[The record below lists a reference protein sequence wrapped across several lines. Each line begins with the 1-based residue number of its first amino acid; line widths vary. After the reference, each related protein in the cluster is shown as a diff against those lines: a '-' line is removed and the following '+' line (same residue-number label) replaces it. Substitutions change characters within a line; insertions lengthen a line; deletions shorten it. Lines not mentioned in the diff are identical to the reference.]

1 MKWLFG
7 TLLILIA
14 AVSIGLWAYQD
25 SGYVLIARGY
35 KTVEMS
41 LALFIVLTA
50 LGFLLSYFALRLAIN
65 SWNMPSAFR
74 AWRVR
79 QRRQRARRDMDRG
92 LIELAQGNWV
102 QAERYLLRHARDSD
116 IPLLN
121 YLSAARAAQKQ
132 NAPQR
137 RDDYLALAHQ
147 SMHGAGFAVQ
157 LTQAELQL
165 VHGQLEQSL
174 ATLMQLHATSPK
186 HPHVLYLLAR
196 IYQLL
201 RSWDDLR
208 KLLPDLRKQNVLSPA
223 DLQQL
228 EQTVYRELLTL
239 ATQRGKLDALRSS
252 WQQLPKALR
261 QDLELIRHYVRCLL
275 IVHANDDAEQ
285 LLRDALKRQWDVDLV
300 YIYGLI
306 EAGDK
311 DRQLTTAETWLKG
324 HENNPVLLLTLGRL
338 CKRNKLWGKARS
350 YLNASLGIKP
360 HSDTYKE
367 LGQLLEQLNEQAEAV
382 ECYHKGLLL
391 AAEEKM
397 DGLLNIVPAH
407 TALVPAPVTY

>member
-1 MKWLFG
+1 MKWLFS
-7 TLLILIA
+7 TLLILAFAVIA
-14 AVSIGLWAYQD
+14 GLWAYQD

-35 KTVEMS
+35 KTVELS
-41 LALFIVLTA
+41 LSLFIVL
-50 LGFLLSYFALRLAIN
+50 LLGGFLFLYFVLRLAIN
-65 SWNMPSAFR
+65 SWNMPNVFR
-74 AWRVR
+74 AWRER
-79 QRRQRARRDMDRG
+79 RRRQRARRDMDRG

-137 RDDYLALAHQ
+137 RDDYLSLAHQ
-147 SMHGAGFAVQ
+147 SMHGAAFAVQ

-174 ATLMQLHATSPK
+174 ATLMHLHSTSPK
-186 HPHVLYLLAR
+186 HPHVLSLLAR

-208 KLLPDLRKQNVLSPA
+208 NLLPDLRKQNVLNPN
-223 DLQQL
+223 DMQQL
-228 EQTVYRELLTL
+228 EQLVHRELLTL
-239 ATQRGKLDALRSS
+239 ATQRGKLDDLRNS
-252 WQQLPKALR
+252 WHQIPKHLR
-261 QDLELIRHYVRCLL
+261 QDLDMVRHYVRCLL
-275 IVHANDDAEQ
+275 ILEAKDDAEQ
-285 LLRDALKRQWDVDLV
+285 LLREALKKQWDVDLV

-306 EAGDK
+306 EARDAN
-311 DRQLTTAETWLKG
+311 RQLATAEAWLKG

-367 LGQLLEQLNEQAEAV
+367 LGQLLEQLNEHTEAV
-382 ECYHKGLLL
+382 DYYHKGLLL
-391 AAEEKM
+391 AAEEKK
-397 DGLLNIVPAH
+397 DDLLNIVPSR
-407 TALVPAPVTY
+407 TMMAPVSY

>member
-1 MKWLFG
+1 MRWLFG
-7 TLLILIA
+7 TLLILVLAVIA
-14 AVSIGLWAYQD
+14 GLWAYQD

-41 LALFIVLTA
+41 LSLFIVLTVS
-50 LGFLLSYFALRLAIN
+50 GFFLCYYALRLAIT
-65 SWNMPSAFR
+65 SWNMPHALHS
-74 AWRVR
+74 WRQR

-92 LIELAQGNWV
+92 LIELAQGNWA
-102 QAERYLLRHARDSD
+102 QAERFLLRHARDSD

-137 RDDYLALAHQ
+137 RDEYLSQAHQ
-147 SMHGAGFAVQ
+147 SMQGAGFAVQ

-174 ATLMQLHATSPK
+174 ATLMQLHSASPK

-196 IYQLL
+196 SYQLL
-201 RSWDDLR
+201 RSWNDLR
-208 KLLPDLRKQNVLSPA
+208 KLLPDLRKQNVLSQA
-223 DLQQL
+223 DQLQL
-228 EQTVYRELLTL
+228 EKLVHRELLTL
-239 ATQRGKLDALRSS
+239 ATQHGKLDSLRSS
-252 WQQLPKALR
+252 WQQIPKNLR
-261 QDLELIRHYVRCLL
+261 QDLDMVRHYVRCLL
-275 IVHANDDAEQ
+275 LLDAKDDAEL
-285 LLRDALKRQWDVDLV
+285 LLREALKKQWDVDLV

-306 EAGDK
+306 EASDPN
-311 DRQLTTAETWLKG
+311 RQLATAETWLKG
-324 HENNPVLLLTLGRL
+324 HENNPILLLSLGRL

-367 LGQLLEQLNEQAEAV
+367 LGQLLEQLNEQSEAV
-382 ECYHKGLLL
+382 NCYHRGLLL
-391 AAEEKM
+391 AADEKL
-397 DGLLNIVPAH
+397 DDLLNVVPTN
-407 TALVPAPVTY
+407 TALTTVSY

>member
-1 MKWLFG
+1 MKSLFG
-7 TLLILIA
+7 TLLVLVLVVIVA
-14 AVSIGLWAYQD
+14 LWAHQD

-41 LALFIVLTA
+41 LALFIILAA
-50 LGFLLSYFALRLAIN
+50 LAFLVMYLALRLAIT
-65 SWNMPSAFR
+65 SWNMPAAFR
-74 AWRVR
+74 AWRAR
-79 QRRQRARRDMDRG
+79 QRRRRARRDMDRG
-92 LIELAQGNWV
+92 LIELAQGNWS
-102 QAERYLLRHARDSD
+102 QAERFLLRHARDSD

-208 KLLPDLRKQNVLSPA
+208 KLLPDLRKQNVLNSS
-223 DLQQL
+223 DQLQL
-228 EQTVYRELLTL
+228 EQLVYRELLTQ
-239 ATQRGKLDALRSS
+239 ATQRGKLEILREG
-252 WQQLPKALR
+252 WQQMPKDLR
-261 QDLELIRHYVRCLL
+261 QDLDLVRHYVRCLL
-275 IVHANDDAEQ
+275 ILRGNDAAEQ
-285 LLRDALKRQWDVDLV
+285 LLRDALKKQWDVDLV

-306 EAGDK
+306 EATDK
-311 DRQLTTAETWLKG
+311 DRQLATAESWLKG

-338 CKRNKLWGKARS
+338 CKRTKLWGKARS

-360 HSDTYKE
+360 NSDAYKE
-367 LGQLLEQLNEQAEAV
+367 LGQLLEQLNEHSEAV
-382 ECYHKGLLL
+382 ECYHQGLLL

-397 DGLLNIVPAH
+397 DGLLNVVPRSPPL
-407 TALVPAPVTY
+407 ALVGY

>member
-7 TLLILIA
+7 TLLVLIF
-14 AVSIGLWAYQD
+14 AVVIGLWAYQD

-35 KTVEMS
+35 KSVEMS
-41 LALFIVLTA
+41 LALFIILEIAGLLLT
-50 LGFLLSYFALRLAIN
+50 YFILRVIIN
-65 SWNMPSAFR
+65 SWNMPAALR
-74 AWRVR
+74 AWRAR

-92 LIELAQGNWV
+92 LIELAQGNWA

-137 RDDYLALAHQ
+137 RDDYLALAHE
-147 SMHGAGFAVQ
+147 SMHDAGFAVQ

-174 ATLMQLHATSPK
+174 ATLMQLHRASPK

-201 RSWDDLR
+201 RSWGDLR
-208 KLLPDLRKQNVLSPA
+208 ELIPDLRKQNVLSPA
-223 DLQQL
+223 NLLQL
-228 EQTVYRELLTL
+228 EQLVHRELLTM
-239 ATQRGKLDALRSS
+239 ATQQGKLDVLRGS
-252 WQQLPKALR
+252 WQKIPKNLR
-261 QDLELIRHYVRCLL
+261 HDLDMVRHYVRCLL
-275 IVHANDDAEQ
+275 ALGASDDAEQ
-285 LLRDALKRQWDVDLV
+285 LLRESLKKQWDVDLV

-306 EAGDK
+306 EASDA
-311 DRQLTTAETWLKG
+311 DRQLATAEAWLKG

-338 CKRNKLWGKARS
+338 CKHNKLWGKARS

-360 HSDTYKE
+360 QSDTYKE
-367 LGQLLEQLNEQAEAV
+367 LGQLLEQLNEQSEAA

-391 AAEEKM
+391 AANEKM
-397 DGLLNIVPAH
+397 DELLNISPGESQL
-407 TALVPAPVTY
+407 TAVNL

>member
-7 TLLILIA
+7 TLLILVL
-14 AVSIGLWAYQD
+14 AVMVGLWAYQD

-41 LALFIVLTA
+41 LALFIVLVA
-50 LGFLLSYFALRLAIN
+50 LGFLVTYFVLRVLIN
-65 SWNMPSAFR
+65 SWHMPTAFR
-74 AWRVR
+74 AWRAR

-92 LIELAQGNWV
+92 LIELAQGNWA
-102 QAERYLLRHARDSD
+102 QAERYLLRHAHDSD

-137 RDDYLALAHQ
+137 RDDYLSLAHQ
-147 SMHGAGFAVQ
+147 SMQGAGFAVQ

-174 ATLMQLHATSPK
+174 ATLMQLHTASPK

-201 RSWDDLR
+201 RSWGDLR
-208 KLLPDLRKQNVLSPA
+208 ELLPDLRKQNVLNPN
-223 DLQQL
+223 DLQKL
-228 EQTVYRELLTL
+228 EHLVHRELLTL
-239 ATQRGKLDALRSS
+239 ATQHGKLEALRNS
-252 WQQLPKALR
+252 WQQIPKSLR
-261 QDLELIRHYVRCLL
+261 QDLDMIRHYVRCLL
-275 IVHANDDAEQ
+275 ILKANDDAEA
-285 LLRDALKRQWDVDLV
+285 LLRDALKKQWDVDLV

-306 EAGDK
+306 EASDK

-324 HENNPVLLLTLGRL
+324 HENNPVLLLSLGRL
-338 CKRNKLWGKARS
+338 CKRNQLWGKARS

-360 HSDTYKE
+360 HSDAYKE
-367 LGQLLEQLNEQAEAV
+367 LGQLLEQLNEYSEAV
-382 ECYHKGLLL
+382 ECYHQGLLL
-391 AAEEKM
+391 AAEEKR
-397 DGLLNIVPAH
+397 DVLLNVVPTN
-407 TALVPAPVTY
+407 TALAPVSV

>member
-7 TLLILIA
+7 TLLILVF
-14 AVSIGLWAYQD
+14 AVIIGLWAYQD

-35 KTVEMS
+35 QTVEMS
-41 LALFIVLTA
+41 LALFIVLTVA
-50 LGFLLSYFALRLAIN
+50 VLVFSYFAIRIIVN
-65 SWNMPSAFR
+65 SWNMPAAFR
-74 AWRVR
+74 AWRAR

-92 LIELAQGNWV
+92 LIELAQGNWA

-137 RDDYLALAHQ
+137 RDDYLSMAHQ
-147 SMHGAGFAVQ
+147 SMQGAAFAVQ

-174 ATLMQLHATSPK
+174 ATLVQLHSASPK

-201 RSWDDLR
+201 RSWGDLK
-208 KLLPDLRKQNVLSPA
+208 KLLPDLRKQNVLNAA
-223 DLQQL
+223 DLHHL
-228 EQTVYRELLTL
+228 EKLVHRELLTL
-239 ATQRGKLDALRSS
+239 ETQRGKLDSLRQV
-252 WQQLPKALR
+252 WQQTPKALR
-261 QDLELIRHYVRCLL
+261 QDPDMVRHYVRCLL
-275 IVHANDDAEQ
+275 ILEANDDAEQ
-285 LLRDALKRQWDVDLV
+285 LLRDTLKRQWDVDLV
-300 YIYGLI
+300 YIYGLL
-306 EAGDK
+306 EASDK
-311 DRQLTTAETWLKG
+311 DRQLAAAEAWLKG

-338 CKRNKLWGKARS
+338 CKRNQLWGKARS
-350 YLNASLGIKP
+350 YLNASIGIKP
-360 HSDTYKE
+360 HSDAYKE
-367 LGQLLEQLNEQAEAV
+367 LGQLLEQLNEHNQAV

-391 AAEEKM
+391 AADEKM
-397 DGLLNIVPAH
+397 DDLLNVIP
-407 TALVPAPVTY
+407 TSNALAPVNF

>member
-1 MKWLFG
+1 MRWLFG
-7 TLLILIA
+7 TLLILIF
-14 AVSIGLWAYQD
+14 AVVIGLWAYQD

-35 KTVEMS
+35 KSVEMS
-41 LALFIVLTA
+41 LALFIILEVVALLVTYFVLRI
-50 LGFLLSYFALRLAIN
+50 LIN
-65 SWNMPSAFR
+65 SWNMPNAFR
-74 AWRVR
+74 EWRAR
-79 QRRQRARRDMDRG
+79 QRRQRARKDMDRG
-92 LIELAQGNWV
+92 LIELAQGNWS

-137 RDDYLALAHQ
+137 RDDYLALAHE
-147 SMHGAGFAVQ
+147 SMHDAGFAVQ

-174 ATLMQLHATSPK
+174 ATLIQLHRASPK

-201 RSWDDLR
+201 RSWGDLR
-208 KLLPDLRKQNVLSPA
+208 DLIPDLRRQNVLSQA
-223 DLQQL
+223 NLLQL
-228 EQTVYRELLTL
+228 EQLVHRELLTI
-239 ATQRGKLDALRSS
+239 ASQQGKLENLHASWSKIPRHLRH
-252 WQQLPKALR
+252 
-261 QDLELIRHYVRCLL
+261 DLELIRHYVRCLL
-275 IVHANDDAEQ
+275 VLKDHDTAEHI
-285 LLRDALKRQWDVDLV
+285 LRDVLKKQWDIDLV

-306 EAGDK
+306 EASDK
-311 DRQLTTAETWLKG
+311 DRQLASAEGWLKG

-338 CKRNKLWGKARS
+338 CKRNHLWGKARS

-360 HSDTYKE
+360 QSDTYRE
-367 LGQLLEQLNEQAEAV
+367 LGQLLEQLNEQSEAA

-391 AAEEKM
+391 AADEKM
-397 DGLLNIVPAH
+397 NDLVNISPATTT
-407 TALVPAPVTY
+407 TALVNI

>member
-7 TLLILIA
+7 TLLILALAVIA
-14 AVSIGLWAYQD
+14 GLWAYQD

-35 KTVEMS
+35 KTVELS
-41 LALFIVLTA
+41 LSLFIVLA
-50 LGFLLSYFALRLAIN
+50 VSGFFLLYFALRLAIN
-65 SWNMPSAFR
+65 SWNMPATFR
-74 AWRVR
+74 AWRAR
-79 QRRQRARRDMDRG
+79 RRRQRARRDMDRG
-92 LIELAQGNWV
+92 LIELAQGNWS

-137 RDDYLALAHQ
+137 RDDYLSLAHQ
-147 SMHGAGFAVQ
+147 SMQGAAFAVQ

-174 ATLMQLHATSPK
+174 ATLMHLHSTAPK
-186 HPHVLYLLAR
+186 HPHVLSLLAR

-208 KLLPDLRKQNVLSPA
+208 KLLPDLRKQNVLNAS

-228 EQTVYRELLTL
+228 EQLVYRELLTQ
-239 ATQRGKLDALRSS
+239 ATQRGKLDSLRDS
-252 WQQLPKALR
+252 WQDMPRHLR
-261 QDLELIRHYVRCLL
+261 QDLDLIRHYVRCLL
-275 IVHANDDAEQ
+275 ILEAKADAEQ
-285 LLRDALKRQWDVDLV
+285 LLRDVLKKQWDTDLV

-306 EAGDK
+306 EAASAE
-311 DRQLTTAETWLKG
+311 RQLSAAESWLKG

-338 CKRNKLWGKARS
+338 CKRNRLWGKARS
-350 YLNASLGIKP
+350 YLNASIGIKP
-360 HSDTYKE
+360 HSDAYRE
-367 LGQLLEQLNEQAEAV
+367 LGQLLESLNERSEAA
-382 ECYHKGLLL
+382 ECYHQALLL
-391 AAEEKM
+391 AAEEKK
-397 DGLLNIVPAH
+397 DDLLNVVP
-407 TALVPAPVTY
+407 TRTMLAPVSY

>member
-7 TLLILIA
+7 TLLVLVF
-14 AVSIGLWAYQD
+14 AVSIGLWAYHD
-25 SGYVLIARGY
+25 NGYVLIARGY

-41 LALFIVLTA
+41 LALFIVLATLA
-50 LGFLLSYFALRLAIN
+50 FLLSYFVLRILIN
-65 SWNMPSAFR
+65 SWNMPTAYR
-74 AWRVR
+74 AWRAR

-92 LIELAQGNWV
+92 LIELAQGNWA
-102 QAERYLLRHARDSD
+102 QAERYLVRHARDSD

-137 RDDYLALAHQ
+137 RDDYLSLAHQ

-174 ATLMQLHATSPK
+174 ATLMQLHAASPK
-186 HPHVLYLLAR
+186 HPHVLNLLAR

-201 RSWDDLR
+201 RSWEDLR
-208 KLLPDLRKQNVLSPA
+208 RLLPDLRKQNVLSPT
-223 DLQQL
+223 DLQHL
-228 EQTVYRELLTL
+228 EQLVYRELLTQ
-239 ATQRGKLDALRSS
+239 ATQHGKLPALRSG
-252 WQQLPKALR
+252 WQQAPKHLR
-261 QDLELIRHYVRCLL
+261 QDLDMIRHYVRCLL
-275 IVHANDDAEQ
+275 VLNANDDAEQ
-285 LLRDALKRQWDVDLV
+285 LLREVLKKNWDVDLV

-311 DRQLTTAETWLKG
+311 DRQLATAETWLKG

-360 HSDTYKE
+360 HSDAYKE
-367 LGQLLEQLNEQAEAV
+367 LGQLLEQLNEHNEAV
-382 ECYHKGLLL
+382 ECYHQGLLL

-397 DGLLNIVPAH
+397 DGLLNVVPMSSS
-407 TALVPAPVTY
+407 LVPVNY

>member
-7 TLLILIA
+7 TLLILVLAVLA
-14 AVSIGLWAYQD
+14 ALWAYQD

-41 LALFIVLTA
+41 LALFIVLAVIT
-50 LGFLLSYFALRLAIN
+50 FLVVYLALRLAIN
-65 SWNMPSAFR
+65 SWHMPSAFR
-74 AWRVR
+74 AWRAR

-92 LIELAQGNWV
+92 LIELAQGNWA
-102 QAERYLLRHARDSD
+102 QAERFLLRHARDSD

-137 RDDYLALAHQ
+137 RDDYLGLAHQ

-208 KLLPDLRKQNVLSPA
+208 KLLPDLRKKNVLSPG
-223 DLQQL
+223 DLLQL
-228 EQTVYRELLTL
+228 EQLVYRELLTQ
-239 ATQRGKLDALRSS
+239 ATQQGKLEALRAC
-252 WQQLPKALR
+252 WQQTPKSLR

-275 IVHANDDAEQ
+275 ILRANDDAEQ
-285 LLRDALKRQWDVDLV
+285 LLRDALKKHWDVDLV

-306 EAGDK
+306 ESSET
-311 DRQLTTAETWLKG
+311 DRQLTTAESWVKG

-367 LGQLLEQLNEQAEAV
+367 LGQLLEQLNEHSEAV
-382 ECYHKGLLL
+382 ECYHQGLLL
-391 AAEEKM
+391 AADEKM
-397 DGLLNIVPAH
+397 DGLLSVVPRSPDL
-407 TALVPAPVTY
+407 ALVGY

>member
-7 TLLILIA
+7 TLLTLIF
-14 AVSIGLWAYQD
+14 AVVIGLWAYQD
-25 SGYVLIARGY
+25 SGYVLLARGY
-35 KTVEMS
+35 KSVEMS
-41 LALFIVLTA
+41 LALFIVLEVV
-50 LGFLLSYFALRLAIN
+50 GFALIYFVLRVLIN

-74 AWRVR
+74 TWRAR
-79 QRRQRARRDMDRG
+79 QRQQRARRDMDRG
-92 LIELAQGNWV
+92 LIELAQGNWA

-147 SMHGAGFAVQ
+147 SMQGAGFAVQ

-174 ATLMQLHATSPK
+174 ATLMQLHAASPK

-201 RSWDDLR
+201 RSWEDLR
-208 KLLPDLRKQNVLSPA
+208 KLIPELRKQNVLNEAS
-223 DLQQL
+223 LLQL
-228 EQTVYRELLTL
+228 ELLVHRELLTL
-239 ATQRGKLDALRSS
+239 AAQKGELNALRNS
-252 WQQLPKALR
+252 WQKTPKHVR
-261 QDLELIRHYVRCLL
+261 QDLSMIRHYVRCLL
-275 IVHANDDAEQ
+275 ILKANDDAEQ
-285 LLRDALKRQWDVDLV
+285 LLREALKKQWDVDLV

-311 DRQLTTAETWLKG
+311 DRQLAIAESWLKG

-338 CKRNKLWGKARS
+338 CKRNQLWGKARS
-350 YLNASLGIKP
+350 FLNASLGIKP

-367 LGQLLEQLNEQAEAV
+367 LGQLLEQLNERSEAV

-391 AAEEKM
+391 AADEKM
-397 DGLLNIVPAH
+397 DELLKVMQTDMPIATVS
-407 TALVPAPVTY
+407 L

>member
-1 MKWLFG
+1 
-7 TLLILIA
+7 
-14 AVSIGLWAYQD
+14 
-25 SGYVLIARGY
+25 
-35 KTVEMS
+35 
-41 LALFIVLTA
+41 
-50 LGFLLSYFALRLAIN
+50 
-65 SWNMPSAFR
+65 MPSAYR
-74 AWRVR
+74 AWRA
-79 QRRQRARRDMDRG
+79 QHRRQRARRDMDRG

-137 RDDYLALAHQ
+137 RDNYLSLAHQ

-174 ATLMQLHATSPK
+174 ATLMQLHAASPK
-186 HPHVLYLLAR
+186 HPHVLNLLAR

-201 RSWDDLR
+201 RSWEDLR
-208 KLLPDLRKQNVLSPA
+208 RLLPDLRKQNVLSPE
-223 DLQQL
+223 DLLRL
-228 EQTVYRELLTL
+228 EQLVYRELLTQ
-239 ATQRGKLDALRSS
+239 ATQHGKLPALRSS
-252 WQQLPKALR
+252 WQQAPKYLR
-261 QDLELIRHYVRCLL
+261 QDLEMVRHYARCLMVL
-275 IVHANDDAEQ
+275 QANDDIEQ
-285 LLRDALKRQWDVDLV
+285 LLRETLKRQWDVDLV
-300 YIYGLI
+300 YLYGLI
-306 EAGDK
+306 DASDK
-311 DRQLTTAETWLKG
+311 DRQLATAEAWLKG

-367 LGQLLEQLNEQAEAV
+367 LGQLLEQLNEHNEAV
-382 ECYHKGLLL
+382 ECYHQGLLL

-397 DGLLNIVPAH
+397 HGLLNIAPMSTSMVP
-407 TALVPAPVTY
+407 VSY

>member
-7 TLLILIA
+7 TLLVLIF
-14 AVSIGLWAYQD
+14 AVVIGLWAYQD

-35 KTVEMS
+35 KSVEMTLS
-41 LALFIVLTA
+41 LFILLELAGFVLT
-50 LGFLLSYFALRLAIN
+50 YFVLRVLIN
-65 SWNMPSAFR
+65 SWNMPATYH
-74 AWRVR
+74 AWRAR

-92 LIELAQGNWV
+92 LIELAQGNWA

-137 RDDYLALAHQ
+137 RDDYLSLAHK
-147 SMHGAGFAVQ
+147 SMQGAGFAVQ

-174 ATLMQLHATSPK
+174 ATLIQLHRTSPK

-201 RSWDDLR
+201 RSWEDLR
-208 KLLPDLRKQNVLSPA
+208 KLIPDLRKQNVLNQAS
-223 DLQQL
+223 LLQL
-228 EQTVYRELLTL
+228 EQLVHRELLTL
-239 ATQRGKLDALRSS
+239 ATQQGDLAILRKS
-252 WQQLPKALR
+252 WQQTPKHLR
-261 QDLELIRHYVRCLL
+261 HDLDMIRHYVRCLL
-275 IVHANDDAEQ
+275 ILKANDDAEQ
-285 LLRDALKRQWDVDLV
+285 LLREALKKQWDVDLV

-306 EAGDK
+306 EASDP
-311 DRQLTTAETWLKG
+311 DRQLATAEAWLKG

-338 CKRNKLWGKARS
+338 CKRNQLWGKARS
-350 YLNASLGIKP
+350 YFNASLGIKP

-367 LGQLLEQLNEQAEAV
+367 LGQLLEQLNEHNEAV

-391 AAEEKM
+391 AADEKM
-397 DGLLNIVPAH
+397 DDMLNVTPVNARLLAVN
-407 TALVPAPVTY
+407 L

>member
-7 TLLILIA
+7 SLLILIA
-14 AVSIGLWAYQD
+14 AVIVGLWAYQD

-35 KTVEMS
+35 TTVEMS
-41 LALFIVLTA
+41 LALFIVLA
-50 LGFLLSYFALRLAIN
+50 AAGFLATYFALRVVIN
-65 SWNMPSAFR
+65 SWHMPSAFR
-74 AWRVR
+74 EWRAR
-79 QRRQRARRDMDRG
+79 QRRRRARRDMNRG
-92 LIELAQGNWV
+92 LIELAQGNWAP
-102 QAERYLLRHARDSD
+102 AERYLLRHARDSE

-137 RDDYLALAHQ
+137 RDDYLSLAHQ
-147 SMHGAGFAVQ
+147 SMQGAGFAVQ

-196 IYQLL
+196 SYQLL

-208 KLLPDLRKQNVLSPA
+208 KLLPDLRKQNVLNPD
-223 DLQQL
+223 DLHQL
-228 EQTVYRELLTL
+228 EQLVYRELLTL
-239 ATQRGKLDALRSS
+239 ATQRGKLEVLRDS
-252 WQQLPKALR
+252 WQQTPKHLR

-275 IVHANDDAEQ
+275 ILRANDDAEH
-285 LLRDALKRQWDVDLV
+285 LLRDALKRRWDVDLV
-300 YIYGLI
+300 YIYGLV
-306 EAGDK
+306 EAADK
-311 DRQLTTAETWLKG
+311 DRQLATAETWLKG

-360 HSDTYKE
+360 HSDAYKE
-367 LGQLLEQLNEQAEAV
+367 LGQLLEQLNEHSEAV

-391 AAEEKM
+391 AADEKM
-397 DGLLNIVPAH
+397 DTLLNVMPAN
-407 TALVPAPVTY
+407 TALAPVTY

>member
-7 TLLILIA
+7 TLLILIL
-14 AVSIGLWAYQD
+14 AVVIGLWAYQD
-25 SGYVLIARGY
+25 SGYVLLARGY
-35 KTVEMS
+35 KSVEMS
-41 LALFIVLTA
+41 LALFIVLELIGLVLT
-50 LGFLLSYFALRLAIN
+50 YFALRILIN
-65 SWNMPSAFR
+65 SWNMPAAYR
-74 AWRVR
+74 AWRGR

-92 LIELAQGNWV
+92 LIELAQGNWA

-121 YLSAARAAQKQ
+121 YLSAARAAQKL

-147 SMHGAGFAVQ
+147 SMQGAGFAVQ

-174 ATLMQLHATSPK
+174 ATLLQLHSASPK

-201 RSWDDLR
+201 RSWGDLR
-208 KLLPDLRKQNVLSPA
+208 DLLPDLRKQNVLSEA
-223 DLQQL
+223 NLLQL
-228 EQTVYRELLTL
+228 EKLVHRELLTL
-239 ATQRGKLDALRSS
+239 ATQQGKVNVLRNS
-252 WQQLPKALR
+252 WQKVPKHLR
-261 QDLELIRHYVRCLL
+261 HDLDMVRHYVRCLL
-275 IVHANDDAEQ
+275 NLKANDDAEQ
-285 LLRDALKRQWDVDLV
+285 LLREAMKKQWDVDLV

-306 EAGDK
+306 DASDK
-311 DRQLTTAETWLKG
+311 DRQLATAESWLKG

-338 CKRNKLWGKARS
+338 CKHNKLWGKARS
-350 YLNASLGIKP
+350 YLNASIGIKP

-367 LGQLLEQLNEQAEAV
+367 LGQLLEQLNEHSEAV

-391 AAEEKM
+391 SADEKM
-397 DGLLNIVPAH
+397 DNLLSVTPMDAQLA
-407 TALVPAPVTY
+407 ALSL

>member
-7 TLLILIA
+7 TLLILVF
-14 AVSIGLWAYQD
+14 AVIIGLWAYQD

-41 LALFIVLTA
+41 LSLFIVLLA
-50 LGFLLSYFALRLAIN
+50 LGFLVSYFALRLAIT

-74 AWRVR
+74 AWRER

-92 LIELAQGNWV
+92 LIELAQGNWA

-137 RDDYLALAHQ
+137 RDDYLSLAHQ
-147 SMHGAGFAVQ
+147 SMQGAAFAVQ

-174 ATLMQLHATSPK
+174 ATLMQLHSLSPK

-208 KLLPDLRKQNVLSPA
+208 KLLPDLRKQNALSPA

-228 EQTVYRELLTL
+228 EQMVHRELLTL
-239 ATQRGKLDALRSS
+239 ATQRGKLDALRST
-252 WQQLPKALR
+252 WQQMPKNLR
-261 QDLELIRHYVRCLL
+261 QDLEMVRHYVRCLL
-275 IVHANDDAEQ
+275 VLKANDDAEQ
-285 LLRDALKRQWDVDLV
+285 LLRDALKKQWDVDLV

-306 EAGDK
+306 EASDK
-311 DRQLTTAETWLKG
+311 DRQLATAETWLKG
-324 HENNPVLLLTLGRL
+324 HENNPVLLLSLGRL

-367 LGQLLEQLNEQAEAV
+367 LGQLLEQLNEASEAV

-391 AAEEKM
+391 AAKEKM
-397 DGLLNIVPAH
+397 DGLLNIAP
-407 TALVPAPVTY
+407 TSTSLVPVSY

>member
-1 MKWLFG
+1 MKWLFS
-7 TLLILIA
+7 TLLILIF
-14 AVSIGLWAYQD
+14 AVIIGLWAYQD
-25 SGYVLIARGY
+25 SGYVLLARGY
-35 KTVEMS
+35 KSVEMS
-41 LALFIVLTA
+41 LALFIVLQVV
-50 LGFLLSYFALRLAIN
+50 GFVLLYFALRVLIN

-74 AWRVR
+74 AWRAR
-79 QRRQRARRDMDRG
+79 QRRQRARRDMDHG
-92 LIELAQGNWV
+92 LIELAQGNWA

-147 SMHGAGFAVQ
+147 SMQGAGFAVQ

-174 ATLMQLHATSPK
+174 ATLMQLHAASPK

-201 RSWDDLR
+201 RSWEDLR
-208 KLLPDLRKQNVLSPA
+208 KLIPDLRKQNVLSQA
-223 DLQQL
+223 SLLQL
-228 EQTVYRELLTL
+228 EQLVHRELLTL
-239 ATQRGKLDALRSS
+239 AAQKGELSALRSS
-252 WQQLPKALR
+252 WQQTPKHVR
-261 QDLELIRHYVRCLL
+261 QDLDMIRHYVRCLL
-275 IVHANDDAEQ
+275 ILKANDDAEQ
-285 LLRDALKRQWDVDLV
+285 LLREALKKQWDVDLV

-311 DRQLTTAETWLKG
+311 DRQLATAENWLKG

-338 CKRNKLWGKARS
+338 CKRNQLWGKARS
-350 YLNASLGIKP
+350 FLNASLGIKP

-367 LGQLLEQLNEQAEAV
+367 LGQLLEQLNEHNEAV

-391 AAEEKM
+391 AADEKM
-397 DGLLNIVPAH
+397 DELLKVSQTDMPVAAVGL
-407 TALVPAPVTY
+407 

>member
-7 TLLILIA
+7 TLLILVF
-14 AVSIGLWAYQD
+14 AVIIGLWAYQD

-41 LALFIVLTA
+41 LSLFIVLVA
-50 LGFLLSYFALRLAIN
+50 LGFLVSYFALRLAIT
-65 SWNMPSAFR
+65 SWNMPGAFR
-74 AWRVR
+74 AWRER

-92 LIELAQGNWV
+92 LIELAQGNWT

-137 RDDYLALAHQ
+137 RDDYLSLAHQ
-147 SMHGAGFAVQ
+147 SMQGAAFAVQ

-174 ATLMQLHATSPK
+174 ATLMQLHSVSPK

-201 RSWDDLR
+201 RSWEDLR
-208 KLLPDLRKQNVLSPA
+208 KLLPDLRKQNVLSPS
-223 DLQQL
+223 DQQQL
-228 EQTVYRELLTL
+228 EQLVHRELLTL
-239 ATQRGKLDALRSS
+239 ATQRGKLDVLRSS
-252 WQQLPKALR
+252 WQQTPKNLR
-261 QDLELIRHYVRCLL
+261 QDLEMVRHYVRCLL
-275 IVHANDDAEQ
+275 VLKANDDAEQ
-285 LLRDALKRQWDVDLV
+285 LLRDALKKQWDVDLV

-306 EAGDK
+306 EAADK
-311 DRQLTTAETWLKG
+311 DRQLATAETWLKG
-324 HENNPVLLLTLGRL
+324 HENNPVLLLSLGRL

-367 LGQLLEQLNEQAEAV
+367 LGQLLEQLNEASEAV

-391 AAEEKM
+391 AAKEKM
-397 DGLLNIVPAH
+397 DGLLNISPTS
-407 TALVPAPVTY
+407 TALAPVSY